1 MTKIADQMGVEVK
14 EDAWTEKMIK
24 KKDSE
29 WKNWVFWMNKTQWE
43 EEAKTLNSRN
53 LIFSLIWVA
62 NRSNNTNSWLLY
74 ILLFILFSLFYF

>member
-1 MTKIADQMGVEVK
+1 
-14 EDAWTEKMIK
+14 
-24 KKDSE
+24 
-29 WKNWVFWMNKTQWE
+29 MNKTQWE